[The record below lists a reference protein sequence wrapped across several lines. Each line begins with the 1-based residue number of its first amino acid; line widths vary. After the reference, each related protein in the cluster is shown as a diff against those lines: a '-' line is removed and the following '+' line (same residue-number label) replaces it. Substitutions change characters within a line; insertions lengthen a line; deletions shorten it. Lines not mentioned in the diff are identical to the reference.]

1 MKNSNLTL
9 KLACYLIV
17 AALLVWLGIYAYQ
30 ALNDPYRTVPVT
42 GLNIRDTVEVRGIVA
57 REEQV
62 LYSVYSSVRVK
73 LAEGTR
79 VSAGG
84 TVAEAYDSEEALL
97 RAVRLAELRSEAEE
111 LTALLSMSGAENS
124 QQTDSEI
131 QAGIRELR
139 QSVFE
144 QDFTSA
150 EAISQTLQ
158 TKVFAAFSNPAD
170 VQRRLREISD
180 EIGSLEGQRAA
191 RSDDIAA
198 PVSGLYSSTVDGWE
212 ELGYDRLKEIGPG
225 ELKELMREEH
235 SAPAWSLGKLVS
247 GSKWYFAALVDAKDA
262 DSLYGRKELS
272 VRFGRYYAEQLVMRV
287 EWLSP
292 EENGQRTLLLS
303 CSEHMSDVLSMRFQD
318 AELVLS
324 EESGLRIPRKGLHV
338 DDHGNA
344 CVYVQTALVVEKK
357 LVQVQ
362 RDYGDYYMVTSDTLR
377 AGDQVIVSAKNLYVG
392 KVVG

>member
-42 GLNIRDTVEVRGIVA
+42 SLNIRDTVEVRGIVA

-97 RAVRLAELRSEAEE
+97 RAVRLADLRSEAEE
-111 LTALLSMSGAENS
+111 LTALLSMSNAESS

-131 QAGIRELR
+131 QSGIRALR

-180 EIGSLEGQRAA
+180 EIGSLEGRRTD
-191 RSDDIAA
+191 RSDDITA

-225 ELKELMREEH
+225 ELKDLMREEH
-235 SAPAWSLGKLVS
+235 SVPAWSLGKLVS
-247 GSKWYFAALVDAKDA
+247 GSKWYFAALVDAEKA
-262 DSLYGRKELS
+262 ESIHGREELT
-272 VRFGRYYAEQLVMRV
+272 VRFGRYYGEQLVMHV
-287 EWLSP
+287 EWLSAG
-292 EENGQRTLLLS
+292 ENGQRTLLLS

-324 EESGLRIPRKGLHV
+324 EEAGLRIPRKGLHV
-338 DDHGNA
+338 DDQGNA

-362 RDYGDYYMVTSDTLR
+362 RDYGDYYMVTSDALR

>member
-1 MKNSNLTL
+1 MRNSNLTL

-42 GLNIRDTVEVRGIVA
+42 SLNIRDSVEVRGIVA

-62 LYSVYSSVRVK
+62 LYSVYSSVRVN
-73 LAEGTR
+73 LSEGTR

-97 RAVRLAELRSEAEE
+97 RAVRLAEKRAEAEE
-111 LTALLSMSGAENS
+111 LTALLSMSSADSS
-124 QQTDSEI
+124 QQADSEI
-131 QAGIRELR
+131 QNGIRRLR
-139 QSVFE
+139 QSVYD
-144 QDFTSA
+144 QDFTAA
-150 EAISQTLQ
+150 EAIGQTLQ
-158 TKVFAAFSNPAD
+158 TQVFAAFSNPSE
-170 VQRRLREISD
+170 VQLRLRELGEEISELERDRATRSD
-180 EIGSLEGQRAA
+180 E
-191 RSDDIAA
+191 IAA

-212 ELGYDRLKEIGPG
+212 ELGYDRLKQISAG
-225 ELKELMREEH
+225 ELRSLLKEDH

-247 GSKWYFAALVDAKDA
+247 GYKWYFAALVDADEA
-262 DSLYGRKELS
+262 DRISGRRTLN
-272 VRFGRYYAEQLVMRV
+272 VRFGRYYGEELAMRV

-292 EENGQRTLLLS
+292 EENGQRALLLS
-303 CSEHMSDVLSMRFQD
+303 CSEHLGDVLSMRYQD

-324 EESGLRIPRKGLHV
+324 EETGLRIPRKGLHV
-338 DDHGNA
+338 DDQGRA

-357 LVQVQ
+357 LVTVQ
-362 RDYGDYYMVTSDTLR
+362 RDFGDYYSVTSETLR

>member
-1 MKNSNLTL
+1 M
-9 KLACYLIV
+9 
-17 AALLVWLGIYAYQ
+17 
-30 ALNDPYRTVPVT
+30 
-42 GLNIRDTVEVRGIVA
+42 
-57 REEQV
+57 
-62 LYSVYSSVRVK
+62 
-73 LAEGTR
+73 
-79 VSAGG
+79 
-84 TVAEAYDSEEALL
+84 L
-97 RAVRLAELRSEAEE
+97 RAVRLAELRAEAEE
-111 LTALLSMSGAENS
+111 LTALLGAVGGENT

-131 QAGIRELR
+131 QSGIRALR

-180 EIGSLEGQRAA
+180 EIGSLEGRRTD
-191 RSDDIAA
+191 RSDDITA

-225 ELKELMREEH
+225 ELKDLMREEH
-235 SAPAWSLGKLVS
+235 SVPAWSLGKLVS
-247 GSKWYFAALVDAKDA
+247 GSKWYFAALVDAEKA
-262 DSLYGRKELS
+262 ESIHGREELT
-272 VRFGRYYAEQLVMRV
+272 VRFGRYYGEQLVMHV
-287 EWLSP
+287 EWLSAG
-292 EENGQRTLLLS
+292 ENGQRTLLLS

-324 EESGLRIPRKGLHV
+324 EEAGLRIPRKGLHV
-338 DDHGNA
+338 DDQGNA

-362 RDYGDYYMVTSDTLR
+362 RDYGDYYMVTSDALR